1 MPELP
6 DIAIYVERLNALVQ
20 GQRLDKIRLASPFV
34 VRTFDP
40 KISEANGRVVLEVTR
55 LGKRM
60 VFALEDDLF
69 MVVHL
74 MVAGRFRW
82 KKAGV
87 SIKGK
92 GVLAAFDFP
101 NGSLRFTEV
110 SKQKRASIHLVRGRA
125 ALGPFDRG
133 GLEVFGATRDQFVE
147 VLQRER
153 HTIKRTMTDPRFYSG
168 IGNAYS
174 DEILHRARIS
184 PVKMSTSLSDDEID
198 RLHRATLDTLRLFTD
213 RIRDEVGDKFPDKVT
228 AFRADFATHGK
239 YKEPCPVCA
248 TPIQRIIR
256 GEHETN
262 YCPTCQTGG
271 KLLADRA
278 LSRLLKKDWPK
289 TLEELDER
297 LGR

>member
-6 DIAIYVERLNALVQ
+6 DIAIYVERLNALIG
-20 GQRLDKIRLASPFV
+20 GQPLEAIRLASPFV

-40 KISEANGRVVLEVTR
+40 RITEANGKVVLGVTN
-55 LGKRM
+55 LGKRII
-60 VFALEDDLF
+60 FELEDDLF
-69 MVVHL
+69 MIVHL
-74 MVAGRFRW
+74 MVAGRLRW
-82 KKAGV
+82 QKKGV

-92 GVLAAFDFP
+92 GVLGAFDFP
-101 NGSLRFTEV
+101 DGCVRFTEV
-110 SKQKRASIHLVRGRA
+110 SKQKRASIHLVRGRSA
-125 ALGPFDRG
+125 IEPFDRG
-133 GLEVFGATRDQFVE
+133 GLDVFGATRAQFVE

-153 HTIKRTMTDPRFYSG
+153 HTIKRTMTDPRFYAG

-184 PVKMSTSLSDDEID
+184 PVKMSTSLNDDEID
-198 RLHRATLDTLRLFTD
+198 RLHKSTLEILRLFTD
-213 RIRDEVGDKFPDKVT
+213 RIRDEIGDKFPDKVT
-228 AFRADFATHGK
+228 AFRDDFAVHGK
-239 YKEPCPVCA
+239 YKVPCPVCA
-248 TPIQRIIR
+248 TPVQRIIR

>member
-6 DIAIYVERLNALVQ
+6 DVEIYVERLNALVG
-20 GQRLDKIRLASPFV
+20 GQPLEKIRLASPFV

-40 KISEANGRVVLEVTR
+40 RITEANGKIVHEVTR

-60 VFALEDDLF
+60 IFALEDDLF

-82 KKAGV
+82 KKRGV

-92 GVLAAFDFP
+92 GVLGAFDFP
-101 NGSLRFTEV
+101 DGSIRFTEA
-110 SKQKRASIHLVRGRA
+110 SKQKRASIHLVRGRS
-125 ALGPFDRG
+125 ALLPFDRG
-133 GLEVFGATRDQFVE
+133 GLEVVGASREQFVE
-147 VLQRER
+147 VLKRER
-153 HTIKRTMTDPRFYSG
+153 HTIKRTLTDPRFYSG

-174 DEILHRARIS
+174 DEILHRAQIS
-184 PVKMSTSLSDDEID
+184 PVKMSTSLDDDQID
-198 RLHRATLDTLRLFTD
+198 RLHTATLDILTLFTD
-213 RIRDEVGDKFPDKVT
+213 RIREEIGDKFPDKVT
-228 AFRADFATHGK
+228 AFRDDFAVHGK
-239 YKEPCPVCA
+239 YKVPCPVCE
-248 TPIQRIIR
+248 TPVQRIIR